1 MKIDDNFFMKL
12 AIDEAWKYQL
22 LTYPNPA
29 VGCVVVKN
37 RCEILAIEAHKE
49 AGQAHA
55 EVNAL
60 KEAYLKYHPNDV
72 LKTKKTSHEIHQYL
86 IKNHKDFF
94 KDCTIYVSLEPC
106 NHIGKT
112 PACANLLSQLKP
124 QRVVISHEDI
134 NKEASGGIET
144 LKDAGIDVSLGCM
157 KKEAYELLLP
167 FIKWTKG
174 SFIFFKMAQTLN
186 GSIDGKIS
194 ANPSQAYVHAIRDK
208 LDLLAIGGNTVRT
221 DRPTLDA
228 RYIAGKAPNVLIY
241 SQKKVFDK
249 QIPLFKVPN
258 REVKI
263 SDNILDL
270 LDYKFVM
277 VEGGY
282 KLLNLLK
289 DKLDYIVLIVNP
301 KFRFGMNIEDENI
314 DIDFEIIHEN
324 YIGNEKIIYLKKS
337 SFE

>member
-37 RCEILAIEAHKE
+37 QSEILSIEAHKE
-49 AGQAHA
+49 AGQPHA

-60 KEAYLKYHPNDV
+60 KAAFLKYHPNDV
-72 LKTKKTSHEIHQYL
+72 LKTKNNSFDIHDYL
-86 IKNHKDFF
+86 IKNHNGFF
-94 KDCTIYVSLEPC
+94 NDCTIYVTLEPC

-112 PACANLLSQLKP
+112 PACANLLKELKP
-124 QRVVISHEDI
+124 QRVVISYEDT
-134 NKEASGGIET
+134 NKEASGGIKT
-144 LKDAGIDVSLGCM
+144 LKDANIDVNLGCM

-167 FIKWTKG
+167 FIRWSKS

-186 GSIDGKIS
+186 GCIDGKIS

-228 RYIAGKAPNVLIY
+228 RYIAGKAPNILIY

-270 LDYKFVM
+270 LDHKFVM

-289 DKLDYIVLIVNP
+289 EKLDYIVLIVNP

-324 YIGNEKIIYLKKS
+324 FIGNEKIIYLKKINS
-337 SFE
+337 